1 MDKSNF
7 RKSRAAWGLLAPPS
21 NNPYAH
27 NNALR
32 SLLELKQ
39 LRTLTLMVPGQLK
52 RQTRRALIHAS
63 ATAQAHGRLF
73 STMRGELPPLP
84 GTPMAAAGA
93 MPGLAR
99 PLEDEGVGLILD
111 RLAKELSTALAAE
124 IDEFNKVLRKEEQ
137 LVSQQ
142 IKTLINENQKQILQL
157 TQDLQQIKLELGHLR
172 THRKDLWEALTDFRE
187 SAERRLEIEQDSTP
201 THLSVN
207 GGGLAGGRGG
217 GDLGNK
223 RKDRLSVLVLQKMWA
238 LELLLL
244 FKHVEGANKYIE
256 AIPGRHVLA
265 ELGRWHE
272 VNVGTWKPVKPV
284 HMFVLNDMILM
295 ATKKQNMGKAEN
307 LKQKL
312 VATHCWP
319 LSQVEFSPIDGP
331 RLDEDHKVYLVNIKH
346 KQLSYVYQTDRLD
359 HFLKINEAFNKARD
373 EQTQLERMAR
383 AADMKLSQG
392 ADAFEE
398 KRQLRQLV
406 RMSTMFNSDQIAL
419 ALSMQSG
426 GKQPGL
432 AAAQPQTQAR
442 GMLENIS
449 ARVHQRNRNTGERRG
464 GPLAAAL
471 PYSRYNQPLGQG
483 ALSFTELKE
492 LEDKLDDVDV
502 EIAHNNYP
510 DAVGL
515 ICHIRDRLFDVDD
528 RNSATENNEE
538 VKLLVEVV
546 RLKIDLRQAKVIQ
559 GLIFDLQN
567 NVAFLGEDD
576 IERIIEYFDTF
587 DELKK
592 GVIYYLNAML
602 NHLYAIVLRLT
613 VEVQGLTKVDVV
625 NYLSNLVVIYV
636 LIIKRVILVYNRKI
650 NPILVQDPESQVDSS
665 GLMNWCIEEMSKL
678 EALVR
683 KYLVGSL
690 VEVVGHN
697 EVTDMPQ
704 YEVKDKTLF
713 AEFLSVLAPQLQQ
726 LKDAGVNA
734 DFKFE
739 DILDLA

>member
-7 RKSRAAWGLLAPPS
+7 RKSRAAWGSLAPPS

-27 NNALR
+27 NNASR
-32 SLLELKQ
+32 SSLESKQ
-39 LRTLTLMVPGQLK
+39 SRTSTLMVPGQSK
-52 RQTRRALIHAS
+52 RQTRRASIHAS
-63 ATAQAHGRLF
+63 ATAQAHGRSF

-93 MPGLAR
+93 MPGSAR
-99 PLEDEGVGLILD
+99 PLEDEGVGSILD
-111 RLAKELSTALAAE
+111 RLAKELSTASAAE

-142 IKTLINENQKQILQL
+142 IKTSINENQKQILQL

-223 RKDRLSVLVLQKMWA
+223 RKDRSSVLVLQKMWA
-238 LELLLL
+238 SELSSL

-265 ELGRWHE
+265 ESGRWHE

-295 ATKKQNMGKAEN
+295 ATKKQNMGKAETS
-307 LKQKL
+307 KQKL

-373 EQTQLERMAR
+373 EQTQSERMAR
-383 AADMKLSQG
+383 AADMKSSQG

-398 KRQLRQLV
+398 KRQLRQSV
-406 RMSTMFNSDQIAL
+406 RMSTMFNSDQIAS
-419 ALSMQSG
+419 ALSMQSN

-464 GPLAAAL
+464 GPSAAAS

-483 ALSFTELKE
+483 ASSFTELKE

-546 RLKIDLRQAKVIQ
+546 RLKIDSRQAKVIQ

-592 GVIYYLNAML
+592 GVIYYLNAMS
-602 NHLYAIVLRLT
+602 NHLYAIVSRLT
-613 VEVQGLTKVDVV
+613 VEVQGSTKVDVV

-636 LIIKRVILVYNRKI
+636 SIIKRVILVYNRKI

-678 EALVR
+678 EASVR